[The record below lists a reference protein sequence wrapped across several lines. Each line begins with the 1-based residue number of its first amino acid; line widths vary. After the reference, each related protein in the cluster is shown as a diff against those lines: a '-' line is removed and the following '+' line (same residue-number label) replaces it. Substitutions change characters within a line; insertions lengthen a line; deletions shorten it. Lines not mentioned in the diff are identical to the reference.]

1 MASPAALPPFEAQD
15 RPYANVML
23 KRSCGL
29 ALQKSA
35 TSEEPQDYSLAF
47 KGFTVPFNCESD
59 YIAVADL
66 FVEFVAPH
74 SDSPNRNLLHG
85 FFDRNA
91 VRAVRVET
99 LTTSETKVAIQF
111 LAFKAPKDITNK
123 SLYQDVRVT
132 AASTDDGVVTLSA
145 TFPMNTSAEKVRFA
159 SAFAK
164 NRLRDFYAKGVTVHI
179 TTLAECIPRPGVEA
193 EADAEVAVQS
203 ETEESETDEE
213 EQEVEAVESETGEEQ
228 EQEQEEEEEE
238 ESTTGREHL
247 QEVSDVLFDLK
258 ETMSD
263 DAFVRLSNSLKRA
276 HDQMF

>member
-1 MASPAALPPFEAQD
+1 
-15 RPYANVML
+15 ML

-29 ALQKSA
+29 ALQKFA

-47 KGFTVPFNCESD
+47 RGFTVPFNCESD

-111 LAFKAPKDITNK
+111 LAFKTPKDITNK
-123 SLYQDVRVT
+123 SLYQDVRAQGV
-132 AASTDDGVVTLSA
+132 STDDGVVTLSA
-145 TFPMNTSAEKVRFA
+145 TFPMNTGAEKVRFA

-164 NRLRDFYAKGVTVHI
+164 NRLRDFYAEGVTVHI

-193 EADAEVAVQS
+193 EAGAEVAVQS

-213 EQEVEAVESETGEEQ
+213 EQEQEE
-228 EQEQEEEEEE
+228 EEEEEEE